1 MFRQG
6 IVGLSLALLTA
17 TPVLAQM
24 GSPPANASNAGGTQE
39 PANGEP
45 PKAPGAVSPPTT
57 TGDANGA
64 CSAIGTPQ
72 SSTCAA
78 PAGAK
83 STAPATQ
90 PPRDLLHK
98 SAA

>member
-1 MFRQG
+1 MFGQG

-24 GSPPANASNAGGTQE
+24 GSPPGSASNTGGTQ
-39 PANGEP
+39 ALASGEP
-45 PKAPGAVSPPTT
+45 PKAPVAGPTPTT

-64 CSAIGTPQ
+64 CSSIGTPQ
-72 SSTCAA
+72 ASPCT
-78 PAGAK
+78 PPGGPK

>member
-24 GSPPANASNAGGTQE
+24 G
-39 PANGEP
+39 
-45 PKAPGAVSPPTT
+45 
-57 TGDANGA
+57 
-64 CSAIGTPQ
+64 
-72 SSTCAA
+72 AA
-78 PAGAK
+78 PAGASNTGGTQVPATGAPPK
-83 STAPATQ
+83 ALGSSAGSTPTSCLPAGTSQSTTCTAPGGPNSVAPATQ

-98 SAA
+98 NAA

>member
-24 GSPPANASNAGGTQE
+24 GSPPADARNTGGTQAS
-39 PANGEP
+39 ANGQL
-45 PKAPGAVSPPTT
+45 PKTPVAGSTPT
-57 TGDANGA
+57 TGDANGT
-64 CSAIGTPQ
+64 CSSLGTPP

-78 PAGAK
+78 PGGAK
-83 STAPATQ
+83 SVAPATQ